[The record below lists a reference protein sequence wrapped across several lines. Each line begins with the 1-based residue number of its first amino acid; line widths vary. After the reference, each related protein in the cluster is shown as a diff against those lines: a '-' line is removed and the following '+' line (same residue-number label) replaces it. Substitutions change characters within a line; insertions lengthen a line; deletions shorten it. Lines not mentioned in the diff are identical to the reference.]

1 MLSPQTAEA
10 LNGLLAEE
18 RASVECEIAFACG
31 ATEHLEREAFTTMG
45 REDVEMCG
53 ALHELLASAELPISA
68 DVSPT
73 GQGIL
78 ALEHYDDRLRAFAE
92 HQRATAAR
100 AGELLPEVADDDAQE
115 VLRRLTQMH
124 VWHVLWS
131 EQRAEEFAA
140 TRTWE
145 NGRKP
150 REQQGPAA
158 GSAVGQGADP
168 TAETATLVRAE
179 PTESDGAAATETPGA
194 DGTGPASRHEPD
206 EPGESQ
212 Q

>member
-1 MLSPQTAEA
+1 MLSPQTTEA
-10 LNGLLAEE
+10 LNGLLTEE
-18 RASVECEIAFACG
+18 RASVECEIAFASG

-53 ALHELLASAELPISA
+53 GLHELLASADLPVSVE
-68 DVSPT
+68 VSPSW
-73 GQGIL
+73 QGIL

-92 HQRATAAR
+92 HQRTIAAR
-100 AGELLPEVADDDAQE
+100 ASELLSEVVNGAAQE
-115 VLRRLTQMH
+115 ILQRLTQMH
-124 VWHVLWS
+124 IWHVLWS

-150 REQQGPAA
+150 REQQGSTT
-158 GSAVGQGADP
+158 GSAEGRAVDPATGA
-168 TAETATLVRAE
+168 TTLARTE
-179 PTESDGAAATETPGA
+179 PTESDGATREETPGA
-194 DGTGPASRHEPD
+194 DGAGPSSRR

-212 Q
+212 P